1 MEGLDRLLAPVAFSL
16 SHSLFRG
23 YLKSESVTVPAPKE
37 LDLLVAIE
45 LLVGEKGLGRVEVRR
60 GIE

>member
-1 MEGLDRLLAPVAFSL
+1 MESFDRLLTPVAFSP
-16 SHSLFRG
+16 SHSLSRG
-23 YLKSESVTVPAPKE
+23 HLKSETVTIPAPKE
-37 LDLLVAIE
+37 LDLLIAIE